1 MFQLKLKVLGEVVW
15 VSRRREML
23 KLGSDVNIATFH
35 TNSLSRL
42 QFWEK
47 IVKRCYIWGFV
58 HVQHV

>member
-1 MFQLKLKVLGEVVW
+1 MMFQLKLKVLGEVVW

-42 QFWEK
+42 QF
-47 IVKRCYIWGFV
+47 
-58 HVQHV
+58 